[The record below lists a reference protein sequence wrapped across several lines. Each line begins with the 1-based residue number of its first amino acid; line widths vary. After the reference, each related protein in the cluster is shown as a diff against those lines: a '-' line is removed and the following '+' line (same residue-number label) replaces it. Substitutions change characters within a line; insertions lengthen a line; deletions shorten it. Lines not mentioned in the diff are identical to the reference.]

1 MSIFRSQFACTV
13 PWVAAVTTGEAMPG
27 VSADAGGPDLAAAP
41 PLADPPPLPVMD
53 EAGDAGMHRSDT
65 TDIGVGGDGGTFYLI
80 DGDTS
85 LIID

>member
-41 PLADPPPLPVMD
+41 EVTPPISVSAVTAAP
-53 EAGDAGMHRSDT
+53 ST
-65 TDIGVGGDGGTFYLI
+65 
-80 DGDTS
+80 
-85 LIID
+85 